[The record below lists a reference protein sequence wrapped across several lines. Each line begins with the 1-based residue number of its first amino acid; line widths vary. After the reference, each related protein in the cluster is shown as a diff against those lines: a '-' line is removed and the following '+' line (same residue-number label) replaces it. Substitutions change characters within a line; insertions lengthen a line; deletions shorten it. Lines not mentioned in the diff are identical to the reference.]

1 MSKVVLVVDLFV
13 LALEAH
19 AELTALLPFLEA
31 LAIFLLAVRLL
42 AGAEDEVLHAGLVGI
57 DLLEVMHVL
66 AVLLL
71 DQVQNLVLL
80 ILPLLALLALL
91 ALLVLLQLEPPR
103 LLQVLIFEG
112 DAPGTALPDNT
123 YLSRT

>member
-80 ILPLLALLALL
+80 ILPLRSSVLSLERMSDTRRSSLSNRVSLIKYAL
-91 ALLVLLQLEPPR
+91 R
-103 LLQVLIFEG
+103 
-112 DAPGTALPDNT
+112 N
-123 YLSRT
+123 

>member
-1 MSKVVLVVDLFV
+1 MPKVVLVVDLFI
-13 LALEAH
+13 LALKAY
-19 AELTALLPFLEA
+19 AELAAFLPFLEA
-31 LAIFLLAVRLL
+31 QAVFLLAVRLL
-42 AGAEDEVLHAGLVGI
+42 ACAEDEVLHAGLVGI

-71 DQVQNLVLL
+71 YEVQNLVLL
-80 ILPLLALLALL
+80 ILPLLALL
-91 ALLVLLQLEPPR
+91 VLLQLKPPR